1 MDDINTALLEAHEAD
16 REDAHENAS
25 EAFHAIEAVT
35 ADDVLEVANEVLDP
49 DRLSALVYFPPKG

>member
-1 MDDINTALLEAHEAD
+1 MCLSASNQRVLYDRVRPLE
-16 REDAHENAS
+16 